1 MLSIFIQIFTII
13 GSTSV
18 LINMEIKKEWALMD
32 LFQEIVN
39 FDEFILEDSNK
50 QNVLKELQYYFS
62 SVIKKNDVK

>member
-1 MLSIFIQIFTII
+1 MTII